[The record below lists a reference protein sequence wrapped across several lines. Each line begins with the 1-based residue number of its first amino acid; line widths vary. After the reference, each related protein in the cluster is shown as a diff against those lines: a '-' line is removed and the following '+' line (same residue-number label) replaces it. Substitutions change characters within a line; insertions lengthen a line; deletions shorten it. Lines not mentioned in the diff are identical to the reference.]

1 MTSGSRS
8 TSWLAPAPP
17 TVAIEIAA
25 RRVTVVQLGQAG
37 GGEIVAAHASE
48 ALPADAVLPGLTT
61 DNILEP
67 QAVVDA
73 LRRALDRAGLRS
85 TRRAGLI
92 VPDSIARL
100 SLLPFEQ
107 LPARQADLDQL
118 IRWQLKKATP
128 FPIDDAQVSHFV
140 AHVEGSVTTMAAIVA
155 RRAVVAQYEA
165 VAAAAGVQTGVV
177 DLASLNVMNTIMG
190 AGASVPGDWLV
201 VCLAAEATT
210 VAILRGQQLMFYR
223 HRTAVDEE
231 PLSALVHQTAMFHED
246 RLGGTKFARVW
257 LCGGGSSARV
267 DQLRREIGDR
277 LSVPV
282 ETVDLR
288 PAAGL
293 RDGASPDL
301 LDALAAP
308 VGMLLRER
316 KVA

>member
-25 RRVTVVQLGQAG
+25 RRVTVVELGRSG
-37 GGEIVAAHASE
+37 GGAVVAAHATE
-48 ALPADAVLPGLTT
+48 ALPADAVMPGLTT
-61 DNILEP
+61 DNIP
-67 QAVVDA
+67 QPAIVVDA

-107 LPARQADLDQL
+107 LPGRPADLEKL

-140 AHVEGSVTTMAAIVA
+140 AHVDGPVTTMAAIVA

-177 DLASLNVMNTIMG
+177 DLASLNVMNTIMSGG
-190 AGASVPGDWLV
+190 ATAPGDWLV

-210 VAILRGQQLMFYR
+210 LAILRGQQLMFYR
-223 HRTAVDEE
+223 HRTALDEE

-246 RLGGTKFARVW
+246 RLGGTRFARVL
-257 LCGGGSSARV
+257 LCGGGTGGRI
-267 DQLRREIGDR
+267 DQLRQEIGGR
-277 LSVPV
+277 LGVAV

-288 PAAGL
+288 SAAGD
-293 RDGASPDL
+293 RAGADV

-316 KVA
+316 KAA